1 MTREEQTIS
10 NLKKL
15 KSFHNGSYGEDID
28 RAIRALEQ
36 QPCEDAISRA
46 DVKKYLS
53 APNENG
59 DRVIYESDLDLLQP
73 VQLKTERWI
82 PVSERLPEEKI
93 NPITEDFYEYQCTV
107 KFGDF
112 YDVRSFEFGRGHWW
126 HGGGLVDEYVIAW
139 MPLLKPYE
147 PQESED

>member
-1 MTREEQTIS
+1 MIKVLEYKANHIKTKIKPQFFRDVANT
-10 NLKKL
+10 LK
-15 KSFHNGSYGEDID
+15 
-28 RAIRALEQ
+28 EQ

-93 NPITEDFYEYQCTV
+93 NPITENFYEYQCTM
-107 KFGDF
+107 KIGDF
-112 YDVRSFEFGRGHWW
+112 YDVRSFKFGRGHWW

-139 MPLLKPYE
+139 MPLLEPYE
-147 PQESED
+147 PQESEEE